1 MRRTPLLV
9 VLIFAGCRFDDAG
22 VSLTADD
29 VAVDAGGEDDAG
41 PDIDAEV
48 APDAEPPD
56 VDTDGDGVVDD
67 VDNCVAIPNTPQSNE
82 DGDLYGDSCDNCAHV
97 DNDDQVSADG
107 DTVGDACDPRPGLA
121 GDVQLIFDG
130 FNGATRSSIWAVGAG
145 GDSWTTSGGV
155 MHQGS
160 TLREQ
165 KILYTTGFSADNV
178 TIDTAFTPTDI
189 PASTDTTTD
198 RERVAGVVGGYAPGA
213 GAGTGRVAHVGDI
226 ITSADYPVWIEV
238 GTVTDTGNAGSN
250 EFAYGNQ
257 VMSTGRYTL
266 RGRVA
271 NGRQSVLAT
280 EPNGTATTADD
291 FDASAAGAIGL
302 RTRNVAV
309 DFEYVIVFGVTP

>member
-1 MRRTPLLV
+1 V
-9 VLIFAGCRFDDAG
+9 
-22 VSLTADD
+22 
-29 VAVDAGGEDDAG
+29 
-41 PDIDAEV
+41 
-48 APDAEPPD
+48 DAEPPP
-56 VDTDGDGVVDD
+56 VDTDGDGVFDD
-67 VDNCVAIPNTPQSNE
+67 VDNCVAVANTPQYNE
-82 DGDLYGDSCDNCAHV
+82 DGDAQGDVCDNCPHII
-97 DNDDQVSADG
+97 NDDQVSADG
-107 DTVGDACDPRPGLA
+107 DAVGDACDPRLGVA
-121 GDVQLIFDG
+121 GDTMLLFDG
-130 FNGATRSSIWAVGAG
+130 FNGATRSSIWAVGTG

-165 KILYTTGFSADNV
+165 KILYTNGFSADNV
-178 TIDTAFTPTDI
+178 TIDTAFTPTNI

-198 RERVAGVVGGYAPGA
+198 RDRVAGVVGGYTPGVT

-238 GTVTDTGNAGSN
+238 GTVTDTGNAGSS

-257 VMSTGRYTL
+257 VMSLGRYTL
-266 RGRVA
+266 RGRIT

-280 EPNGTATTADD
+280 EPNGTSTSADD

-302 RTRNVAV
+302 RTRNLAV